1 MYFKN
6 NWAFLRVTSIDTK
19 RTVSEI
25 KAKVY
30 ELGKHWQQ
38 KLRKKKW
45 LRPSQLTSSSVPI
58 GTEDVSRHD
67 TTVRYVYRGAE
78 FLLETSTYSN
88 ALNVGASKF
97 VDVSMETQYRDTSS
111 AQ

>member
-1 MYFKN
+1 M
-6 NWAFLRVTSIDTK
+6 
-19 RTVSEI
+19 
-25 KAKVY
+25 
-30 ELGKHWQQ
+30 
-38 KLRKKKW
+38 
-45 LRPSQLTSSSVPI
+45 PI

-111 AQ
+111 AHGRAVKQGPARSPDHCTGASESATVDYTKDGILGRTERNRELHNPCI